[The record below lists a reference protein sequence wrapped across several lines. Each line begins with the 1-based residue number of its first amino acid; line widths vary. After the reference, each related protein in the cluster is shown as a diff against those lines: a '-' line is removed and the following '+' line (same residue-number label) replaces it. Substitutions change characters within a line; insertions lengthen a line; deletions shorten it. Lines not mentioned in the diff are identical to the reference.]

1 MKQKKTI
8 LTSVVA
14 TVLLSVMLAQFISCE
29 KYVLPELTISQD
41 TIIFKYTVDSV
52 AFEVH
57 SNVIWEIETPELS
70 LLNPWVKAMPNWA
83 EGSATVIFKTQL
95 NEGPERKAK
104 ARVFSETIE
113 RHLLLIQQAAPQP
126 QQDTT

>member
-14 TVLLSVMLAQFISCE
+14 TVLLSVILAQFVSCE

-52 AFEVH
+52 ALDIH
-57 SNVIWEIETPELS
+57 SNVIWEIETPDIS
-70 LLNPWVKAMPNWA
+70 LINPWVKAMPPWA
-83 EGSATVIFKTQL
+83 DGDKTVIFKTQL
-95 NEGPERKAK
+95 NEGPQRQTQ

-113 RHLLLIQQAAPQP
+113 HHLLLIQQAAPQP
-126 QQDTT
+126 QQDNL